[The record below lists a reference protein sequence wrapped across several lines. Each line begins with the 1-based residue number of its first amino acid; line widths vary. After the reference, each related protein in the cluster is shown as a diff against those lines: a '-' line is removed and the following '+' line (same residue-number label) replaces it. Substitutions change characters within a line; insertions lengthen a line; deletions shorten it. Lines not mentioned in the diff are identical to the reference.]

1 MGQIGIK
8 NANEQLLING
18 GLTIFNFLVALGMA
32 FSIDKFGRRPLFLVA
47 TIGEC
52 LAMASWTVAAQQ
64 SESVGSSTAGRAV
77 IGMMFVFM
85 LFYNIAWSGLLI
97 GYVVEI
103 SPFYL
108 RSRYITC
115 MLIAVAA
122 GLFFSNYVNPIAL
135 ERITWKFYICY
146 AVWLFIQSIVVYFF
160 YIETKGR
167 SLETIAIAFDGD
179 DAKVGGGGGTTKGE
193 ELLHRLD
200 AGKAVEVHEHIEGT
214 KEP

>member
-1 MGQIGIK
+1 
-8 NANEQLLING
+8 
-18 GLTIFNFLVALGMA
+18 MA
-32 FSIDKFGRRPLFLVA
+32 FSIDKFGRRPLFLAA
-47 TIGEC
+47 TFGEC
-52 LAMASWTVAAQQ
+52 LAMAGWTVAAQQ
-64 SESVGSSTAGRAV
+64 NASVGSTTAGQAV
-77 IGMMFVFM
+77 LGMIFVFM
-85 LFYNIAWSGLLI
+85 LFYNLAWSGLLI

-115 MLIAVAA
+115 MLVAVAA

-135 ERITWKFYICY
+135 EKITWHFYICY
-146 AVWLFIQSIVVYFF
+146 AVWLFIQSLVVWFF

-179 DAKVGGGGGTTKGE
+179 EAKVGGGGGTTRGG
-193 ELLHRLD
+193 ELLDTLQHD
-200 AGKAVEVHEHIEGT
+200 KAIEAVEVYEHGGSS